1 MRRFIIALALLF
13 GLAPPVWA
21 DGASAVRTLAEQG
34 DAGAQFALGTMYRD
48 GQGVEQNYAEALRWW
63 GEAAEQGVVDAQ
75 YALGNF
81 YSGGTGIARD
91 NIQAYMWYSIAT
103 AHAGDDWLAAIAGAN
118 RHVLAGRMTPADI
131 AKAERL
137 AAEWMAKHG
146 K

>member
-48 GQGVEQNYAEALRWW
+48 GQGVEQNYAEALHWW

-118 RHVLAGRMTPADI
+118 RHVLAGRITGGNPDDGPVEMGVVDVMD
-131 AKAERL
+131 R
-137 AAEWMAKHG
+137 
-146 K
+146 